1 MKESRVDKFASYRE
15 EIKRLDEETVDVK
28 DEKEK
33 VPSLEDTQ
41 TQLSFDDMIK
51 KHDEYTIM
59 FDSAQMAEKKALEE
73 RKKRNEKV
81 RLIKNIILYS
91 ALGVASLIII
101 FLIVLI
107 LGGF

>member
-1 MKESRVDKFASYRE
+1 MKETRVDKYASYRDEIEKLNE
-15 EIKRLDEETVDVK
+15 EEVVQEELNK
-28 DEKEK
+28 MS
-33 VPSLEDTQ
+33 PLQDTQ
-41 TQLSFDDMIK
+41 TELYFDDMIK

-73 RKKRNEKV
+73 RKKQKEKI

-91 ALGVASLIII
+91 ALGLAALIII

-107 LGGF
+107 LGGL